1 MQNFVVTIG
10 RQYGSGGKEI
20 GKALADRLGIK
31 CYDKTLIEL
40 AAQKSGFSPDT
51 IEKKKK
57 KSANPLFVPIAPNY
71 YGNIVGGNFE
81 FSMSD
86 KLFLI
91 ESEIIKN
98 IAINE
103 SAVIVGRCGNEV
115 LKGMPH
121 VLNVFIYAPIED
133 RVKRIMARQNL
144 DEKKALSMINKVDK
158 KREQYFNFYTGKKW
172 GVNDYHLSVS
182 STLGINPIVEMIVT
196 LLSSEKFT

>member
-51 IEKKKK
+51 IEKIDE

-144 DEKKALSMINKVDK
+144 DEKRAIFQFLYRQKVGRKRLPSVRFVNAGHKSYCRDDCHFALV
-158 KREQYFNFYTGKKW
+158 GKIYLIPRW
-172 GVNDYHLSVS
+172 R
-182 STLGINPIVEMIVT
+182 
-196 LLSSEKFT
+196 

>member
-51 IEKKKK
+51 IAKIDE

-182 STLGINPIVEMIVT
+182 STLGINPIVEMIAT

>member
-1 MQNFVVTIG
+1 M
-10 RQYGSGGKEI
+10 
-20 GKALADRLGIK
+20 
-31 CYDKTLIEL
+31 
-40 AAQKSGFSPDT
+40 
-51 IEKKKK
+51 
-57 KSANPLFVPIAPNY
+57 PIAPNY

>member
-51 IEKKKK
+51 IEKIDE

-182 STLGINPIVEMIVT
+182 STLGVSPIVEMIVT